1 MAMQLE
7 RVVPFGR
14 SLDEYVHMFALSES
28 DLQRSILSVAD
39 GPASFNAE
47 GTAKGYRIHSCDPLY
62 AFGGEEIRDRF
73 YAVLDDIMAQIESTP
88 DDWVWGYHASPTAL
102 RKHRIATAERFYAD
116 YEAGKQAGRYAVGAL
131 PSLTYVDD
139 SYSLS
144 LSSHFLFLYSE
155 QLDTDFHIEAIAD
168 MLRVSPEA
176 RIFPLVTLAQT
187 KSPHLDPVI
196 RHFQARGYECQVE
209 TVDYELQPGG
219 NEMLTICD
227 RKHTT
232 R

>member
-14 SLDEYVHMFALSES
+14 SLGEYVRMFALSES

-62 AFGGEEIRDRF
+62 AFGAQEIRDRF
-73 YAVLDDIMAQIESTP
+73 YAVLDDIMDQIESTP
-88 DDWVWGYHASPTAL
+88 GDWVWGYHASPAAL
-102 RKHRIATAERFYAD
+102 RQHRIAVAERFYAD
-116 YEAGKQAGRYAVGAL
+116 YPTGKQTGRYAEGEL
-131 PSLTYVDD
+131 PRLAYADN
-139 SYSLS
+139 SYELS

-155 QLDTDFHIEAIAD
+155 QLDTNFHIEAIAE

-187 KSPHLDPVI
+187 KSPHLEPAI
-196 RHFQARGYECQVE
+196 EHLEAQGYECRVE

-227 RKHTT
+227 RKRTT